1 MPHPFTQLPL
11 KRYSQIFIPLFI
23 LTLIVW
29 VVLLAVDPK
38 SSSNG
43 EFNIVDFEL
52 AGSISQV
59 DNIFADW
66 KEPGKIRAA
75 FSLGLDF
82 LFIALYSTTIALAC
96 VWATLKGQERKWTVI
111 FIGIPLAWGQ
121 WVAAILDVIE
131 NIALIILLFGSKLAA
146 LPILAKIAAISKF
159 GLILLGILYSAI
171 AWLAIAFGI

>member
-11 KRYSQIFIPLFI
+11 RRYSLIFIPLFI

-29 VVLLAVDPK
+29 AVLLAVDPK
-38 SSSNG
+38 SFSNG
-43 EFNIVDFEL
+43 EFNIVDFEF

-59 DNIFADW
+59 DRIFADW
-66 KEPGKIRAA
+66 RDPGKIKAG

-96 VWATLKGQERKWTVI
+96 VWATLKGQERGWPVT

-121 WVAAILDVIE
+121 WVAAILDVVE
-131 NIALIILLFGSKLAA
+131 NIALIVLLFGSKLAA
-146 LPILAKIAAISKF
+146 LPVLAKIAAIPKF
-159 GLILLGILYSAI
+159 VLIALGILYGAI
-171 AWLAIAFGI
+171 AWLAIVLGM